1 VKTYCGTNWLDT
13 VGGVSFYLRHF
24 YGQIT
29 NPRECDMTNKIF
41 NRQLFKKWW
50 FWVAVVAILGLIG
63 LLVPESPADT
73 AANTTNNPPS
83 QTVGTL
89 PVLNK
94 SDYTTKEGLVVYKD
108 LATKGYAVTAK
119 YVNEAVP
126 ATNQELTDQFKNANV
141 NSCQDR
147 LGFDA
152 YIVADV
158 IQNGDTISII
168 LGNEPTSN
176 QTCPVDTTNDL

>member
-1 VKTYCGTNWLDT
+1 
-13 VGGVSFYLRHF
+13 
-24 YGQIT
+24 
-29 NPRECDMTNKIF
+29 MANKVF
-41 NRQLFKKWW
+41 NKQLFKKWW
-50 FWVAVVAILGLIG
+50 FWVAVVAVLGLIG
-63 LLVPESPADT
+63 LLAPESSTETTTTADSNAT
-73 AANTTNNPPS
+73 S

-126 ATNQELTDQFKNANV
+126 ATNQELTDQFKTADV
-141 NSCQDR
+141 NSCSDR

-152 YIVADV
+152 YVVSDV
-158 IQNGDTISII
+158 TQDGDTVSIV
-168 LGNEPTSN
+168 LANEPTTN
-176 QTCPVDTTNDL
+176 QACPAGTTNDL

>member
-1 VKTYCGTNWLDT
+1 
-13 VGGVSFYLRHF
+13 
-24 YGQIT
+24 
-29 NPRECDMTNKIF
+29 MANKVF
-41 NRQLFKKWW
+41 NKQLFKKWW
-50 FWVAVVAILGLIG
+50 FWVAVVAALGLIG
-63 LLVPESPADT
+63 LLAPESSTNT
-73 AANTTNNPPS
+73 ATLTDSNTPS

-94 SDYTTKEGLVVYKD
+94 SDYTTEEGLVVYKD
-108 LATKGYAVTAK
+108 LTTKGYAVTAK
-119 YVNEAVP
+119 YVNEVVP

-152 YIVADV
+152 YIVTDV
-158 IQNGDTISII
+158 IQDGDTISII